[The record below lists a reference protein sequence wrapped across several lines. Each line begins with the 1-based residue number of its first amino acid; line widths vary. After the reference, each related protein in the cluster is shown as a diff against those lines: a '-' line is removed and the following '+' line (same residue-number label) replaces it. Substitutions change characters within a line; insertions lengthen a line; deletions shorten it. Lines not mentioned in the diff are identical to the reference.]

1 MIGILEIAAGEL
13 ELGVTRFM
21 AVAVKTFILTL
32 GTVSKFLEYGVSC
45 TIICGTHDIT
55 GLRTYDDY

>member
-32 GTVSKFLEYGVSC
+32 GTVSKFLEYVV
-45 TIICGTHDIT
+45 
-55 GLRTYDDY
+55 